1 MDFVLISLILVP
13 LVVGIVQLGLVL
25 HVRHTLA
32 AATAEGARY
41 AATADRGPADGK
53 ARAREQITGALADR
67 FADRIDSKLVRI
79 SGVDVNEI
87 RVTADVPPLGLW
99 GPPVHLSVVGHG
111 IEEQP

>member
-1 MDFVLISLILVP
+1 MLISLILVP
-13 LVVGIVQLGLVL
+13 LVLAIIQLGLVL

-32 AATAEGARY
+32 AAATEGARY
-41 AATADRGPADGK
+41 AATADRGPEAGETHT
-53 ARAREQITGALADR
+53 RRQIDGALASR
-67 FADRIDSKLVRI
+67 FAQRIDGRMTVVG
-79 SGVDVNEI
+79 GVAVAEV